1 MHLFILFGFLV
12 VAVIVA
18 VIGFQLLG
26 APISAYLLLSSIVA
40 VIGFHLLVR
49 D

>member
-12 VAVIVA
+12 VAVI
-18 VIGFQLLG
+18 GLLLLG

-40 VIGFHLLVR
+40 VIGFQLLVR